1 MTTNRYG
8 YQDPAALFL
17 DEVLKTKQL
26 LLKIQKLG
34 VDTSHLEK
42 RIQNISDNIEK
53 EIGKKFEQYESNL
66 NTFLKDGE
74 LNNIY
79 NKGIKLLQ
87 DIQTY
92 IIEEYNTYS
101 KIEGYYELLETN
113 IKECNSKALASNIEN
128 MLKLIKE
135 INTSI
140 PINHR
145 SEQDLIEKIYKLAYQ
160 LIKKEFSITGTS
172 KILHDLKKYNF
183 PLSYLENC
191 IIQEINSLDKNNY
204 QNKPILN
211 RVHEIESKGL
221 ESSYLDETLIQLLS
235 LPRDKEAYQETKEH
249 LISIEKNSLDTDN
262 ELCELKQ
269 KRNSIWNDLKNLKDN
284 TLSSLKELL
293 LPASILTIYTTSYIG
308 LGIGLILGVN
318 RISKDKVY
326 PTTEETYDVTNNKTL
341 VAKTYNTSLIN
352 DTVQL
357 ITYNPWEKGEYYYK
371 GQYSEMFG
379 RQILTYDLSE
389 IDYADLSD
397 YTELDLTALGIT
409 GNPTTEK
416 KSTLTPED
424 LYEEAYTLIKRYTQ
438 DKENAILERTDSL
451 FIETVVDISVITI
464 LTLLYLFIY
473 MPIDKNNLGFNMLI
487 KRIENLLYYRKNLKN
502 EKYNLTENEK
512 EIEELMKQ
520 REELF
525 QILEQEYN
533 QLPDFMKQDEELSS
547 ILKRVRKPQK

>member
-1 MTTNRYG
+1 METYG

-79 NKGIKLLQ
+79 NKGIKLLK

-92 IIEEYNTYS
+92 IIDEYNTYS

-145 SEQDLIEKIYKLAYQ
+145 SEQDLIEKIYQLAYQ
-160 LIKKEFSITGTS
+160 LIKVEFSITGTS
-172 KILHDLKKYNF
+172 KVLRDLKKYNF
-183 PLSYLENC
+183 PLSYLENY

-221 ESSYLDETLIQLLS
+221 ESSYLDESLIKLLS

-262 ELCELKQ
+262 QLLELKQ

-284 TLSSLKELL
+284 TLSSLKELF
-293 LPASILTIYTTSYIG
+293 LPASILAIYTASYIG
-308 LGIGLILGVN
+308 LGIGSILGIN
-318 RISKDKVY
+318 KSCKHKVY
-326 PTTEETYDVTNNKTL
+326 PTIEETYDITNNKNL
-341 VAKTYNTSLIN
+341 ESKNYNTTLIDN
-352 DTVQL
+352 PIQL
-357 ITYNPWEKGEYYYK
+357 ITYTPWEKGEYYYNGK
-371 GQYSEMFG
+371 YGKYSEMFG

-397 YTELDLTALGIT
+397 YAELDLTALGIT
-409 GNPTTEK
+409 ATPTTET

-424 LYEEAYTLIKRYTQ
+424 LYEEAYTLIKRYNQ
-438 DKENAILERTDSL
+438 EKENAFLERGNSL
-451 FIETVVDISVITI
+451 SAELAVDLLAIALLTI
-464 LTLLYLFIY
+464 LYLLIY
-473 MPIDKNNLGFNMLI
+473 MLIDENNLGCNMLI

-502 EKYNLTENEK
+502 EKHNLTENEK
-512 EIEELMKQ
+512 EI
-520 REELF
+520 
-525 QILEQEYN
+525 
-533 QLPDFMKQDEELSS
+533 
-547 ILKRVRKPQK
+547 